1 MSLDTLKVIR
11 PAQATTD
18 TFALPYED
26 HLVAV
31 ERAADQ
37 LLITALPGV
46 SEMLV
51 DTRPLALRVQIA
63 TTCYELVLPAPHT
76 AILRTGN
83 GPDSVHLKADP
94 STRIIVETAAGNDKI
109 LLEGKEQAPD
119 DSSQRPGGR
128 VIVATGSGD
137 DHIIVTGLQRV
148 QVHAGEG
155 NDLIYSSAAH
165 TWVNTGEGDDTVI
178 AGTDQLT
185 LARAGTQTLPTH
197 YAHSFKIEGD
207 ARYIEQMTR
216 LLQRLH
222 ASPTASRLLQ
232 DLAAR
237 RVTVTL
243 RYTSVTDNAFA
254 GFDRRLGDPRIK
266 ANGQRGDRILHSEI
280 LFNPHM
286 QVPGAPPLIALYHE
300 LCHIW
305 NYATGSVAGQGE
317 LQAVGLA
324 TGEAPFDFDD
334 DPSTADTASNPAP
347 FNENALRAEMGLPP
361 RLAYR

>member
-31 ERAADQ
+31 ERVADQ
-37 LLITALPGV
+37 LLINAQPGV
-46 SEMLV
+46 SEVLV
-51 DTRPLALRVQIA
+51 DTRPQALSVQIA
-63 TTCYELVLPAPHT
+63 STRYDLALPALHT

-83 GPDSVHLKADP
+83 GPDSVHVKADP
-94 STRIIVETAAGNDKI
+94 SSRLIVETTAGNDKI
-109 LLEGKEQAPD
+109 RLEGKQAPGD
-119 DSSQRPGGR
+119 TSQRPGGR

-137 DHIIVTGLQRV
+137 DHIIVTGLRRV
-148 QVHAGEG
+148 QIHAGEG
-155 NDLIYSSAAH
+155 NDLIYSSAGH
-165 TWVNTGEGDDTVI
+165 TWVNTAEGDDTVI
-178 AGTDQLT
+178 VGTGQLT
-185 LARAGTQTLPTH
+185 LAPASTPALPAH
-197 YAHSFKIEGD
+197 YAHRFKIEGD
-207 ARYIEQMTR
+207 TPYLEQMTR
-216 LLQRLH
+216 LLQQLH

-237 RVTVTL
+237 KVTVTL
-243 RYTSVTDNAFA
+243 RYTPVTDNAFA
-254 GFDRRLGDPRIK
+254 GFDSRLGDPRIK

-280 LFNPHM
+280 LFNPLM
-286 QVPGAPPLIALYHE
+286 QVPGATPLIALYHE

-305 NYATGSVAGQGE
+305 NYATGSVAGEGE

-334 DPSTADTASNPAP
+334 DPTTPDTASNPAP

-361 RLAYR
+361 RLSYR